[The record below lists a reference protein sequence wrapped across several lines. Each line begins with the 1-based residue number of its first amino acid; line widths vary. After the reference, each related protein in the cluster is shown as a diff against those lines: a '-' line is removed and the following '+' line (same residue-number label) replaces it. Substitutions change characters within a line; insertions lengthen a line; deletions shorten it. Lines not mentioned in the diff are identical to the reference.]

1 MDSLYLYCA
10 AIGGALLVIQFVL
23 LAIGGNGDASD
34 GPPSVDGS
42 AHDALFLKYLS
53 LQTVAA
59 FATFFG
65 LTGLATQN
73 AGWSPAMATLAA
85 VVAGVVAL
93 WAVTK
98 ATSTLLRLQSS
109 GNVDLANAIGQ
120 EASVYLRIPA
130 AGEGNGRVLVTVQG
144 RKLEVKAV
152 SQAAEFA
159 TGDRVRV
166 LARAADDLLVVGPL
180 A

>member
-1 MDSLYLYCA
+1 MDSIYLYCA
-10 AIGGALLVIQFVL
+10 AIGGALLVLQFVL
-23 LAIGGNGDASD
+23 LALGGSGDASD
-34 GPPSVDGS
+34 GPPTVDGS

-73 AGWSPAMATLAA
+73 AGWSPAMATMAAILAGAIALLA
-85 VVAGVVAL
+85 VG
-93 WAVTK
+93 K
-98 ATSTLLRLQSS
+98 ATAALLRLQSS
-109 GNVDLANAIGQ
+109 GNLDLANAIGQ

-144 RKLEVKAV
+144 RKVEAKAV

-159 TGDRVRV
+159 TGARVRV